1 MWPPWAAVRP
11 PAATG
16 RPRRVPTASC
26 GPPLQ
31 ACPRLRPLVRADD
44 AVPVEVE
51 TVEVGSSASPF
62 GAAQTVVTVAVES
75 PEALLVAGRGAGVPD
90 VHGLVAVLDRSDVA
104 VGVAVQ
110 TVEAGA
116 GAPALGPVQAAV
128 PVDVQLA
135 EPLLDGIAAQ
145 DVRGQELAPA
155 QAPVLVAVDAVEA
168 GLVERPLGE
177 GHIAVPV
184 AVQQVEAL
192 DVRVF
197 VLGLFR

>member
-51 TVEVGSSASPF
+51 TVEVGSSAGPF
-62 GAAQTVVTVAVES
+62 GAAQAVVTVAVES
-75 PEALLVAGRGAGVPD
+75 PEALLVAGRGAGVPE
-90 VHGLVAVLDRSDVA
+90 VHGLVAVLDRSDVP
-104 VGVAVQ
+104 VTVAVQ
-110 TVEAGA
+110 
-116 GAPALGPVQAAV
+116 L
-128 PVDVQLA
+128 
-135 EPLLDGIAAQ
+135 
-145 DVRGQELAPA
+145 
-155 QAPVLVAVDAVEA
+155 
-168 GLVERPLGE
+168 
-177 GHIAVPV
+177 
-184 AVQQVEAL
+184 VEAL

-197 VLGLFR
+197 VLGLFLVALGLVRGLLGLLLRAPHGRAEGQRKEEEG